1 MTKIGLMVSETM
13 KSTLRAAGVSPKLDE
28 LPRCELQVG
37 DVIMYPGPAALALK
51 VVSRFFSPA
60 HGTSEPCWYLELGPV
75 PHPLA
80 GPLSIELPRE

>member
-1 MTKIGLMVSETM
+1 MTKIGLIVSETM
-13 KSTLRAAGVSPKLDE
+13 KSALRAAGVSPDLDE

-37 DVIMYPGPAALALK
+37 DVLMYPGPAALALK
-51 VVSRFFSPA
+51 VVSRFFSP
-60 HGTSEPCWYLELGPV
+60 GDGKREPRWYLELAPV